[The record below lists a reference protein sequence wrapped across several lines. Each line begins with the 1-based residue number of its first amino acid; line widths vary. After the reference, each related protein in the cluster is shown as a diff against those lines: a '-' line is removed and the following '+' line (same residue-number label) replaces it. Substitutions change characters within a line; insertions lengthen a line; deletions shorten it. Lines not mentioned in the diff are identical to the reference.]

1 MRYRVYSGPRGSA
14 AISPLDK
21 ERMLFKEFDTLDAAF
36 GWARHLAAGGRVPLL
51 IEGDDGTR
59 LDKQDIAAALLR
71 CERVAAE
78 HLPTTHKRQVLKRA

>member
-14 AISPLDK
+14 MNSPLDK

-36 GWARHLAAGGRVPLL
+36 GWARHLTGSGRVPLM

-59 LDKQDIAAALLR
+59 LDKQDVAAALGR
-71 CERVAAE
+71 PAGAGPVA
-78 HLPTTHKRQVLKRA
+78 TDHKA